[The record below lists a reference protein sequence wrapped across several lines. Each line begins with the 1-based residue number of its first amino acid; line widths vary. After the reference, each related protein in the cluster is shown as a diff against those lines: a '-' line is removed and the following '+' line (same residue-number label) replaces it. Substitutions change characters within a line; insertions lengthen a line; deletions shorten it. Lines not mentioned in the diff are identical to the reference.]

1 MNRQI
6 VKRDSQRWWRE
17 ATTTASAL
25 ALALLVATPA
35 IAQSGGLC
43 GRTGD
48 VSQLL
53 LELQKPAAERLWR
66 DTKLFVLRDHDDG
79 TMWAFSIKNSTV
91 HPAVRCRRPLPG
103 GAASGFETG
112 QLCAAGEAAC
122 ASFAEQV
129 EEKFAAAAAAP
140 ATPERASPR

>member
-6 VKRDSQRWWRE
+6 VTRHSRRRRRR
-17 ATTTASAL
+17 ATSAAVGI
-25 ALALLVATPA
+25 ALALLMAAPA
-35 IAQSGGLC
+35 MAQSGGLC

-79 TMWAFSIKNSTV
+79 TLWAFSIKNSTV
-91 HPAVRCRRPLPG
+91 HPAVRCRRQVPG
-103 GAASGFETG
+103 GAGPGFEVG
-112 QLCAAGEAAC
+112 QMCPAGEAAC

-129 EEKFAAAAAAP
+129 DEKFAAAAPASAA
-140 ATPERASPR
+140 PERAPPR

>member
-6 VKRDSQRWWRE
+6 VKRHSQRWRRV
-17 ATTTASAL
+17 ATTTAG
-25 ALALLVATPA
+25 ALALLVATPSM
-35 IAQSGGLC
+35 AQSGGLC

-66 DTKLFVLRDHDDG
+66 DNKLFVLRDHDDG

-103 GAASGFETG
+103 GAGPGFQVG

-129 EEKFAAAAAAP
+129 DEKFAAAVPASAA
-140 ATPERASPR
+140 PERAPPR